1 MKFGIDELLQSVG
14 NLCSRES
21 LAHRHVNCIHLLN
34 TNDCTSQLPHP
45 HPSYPF
51 LSAVKIGFLS
61 PVFPLSLPQLL
72 SLANEGQIYKPVTKG
87 SVSED
92 KLGFL
97 IPPVLF
103 NFLWGPL
110 GTAQLGELPY
120 HGTQC
125 PPKLAISVSF
135 LLYCLKC
142 WLIFGRCPIYFI
154 LSNRPVWVWL
164 FPKLPGWA
172 FFPCTFSQ
180 FNIVCHTDRATQR
193 RNCHFSVVQSL
204 STPKC
209 LAPNWL

>member
-34 TNDCTSQLPHP
+34 TNDCTSLLPHP

-61 PVFPLSLPQLL
+61 PVSPLSLPQLL
-72 SLANEGQIYKPVTKG
+72 SLANSGQIYKPVTKE

-92 KLGFL
+92 KLCFL
-97 IPPVLF
+97 IPPILS
-103 NFLWGPL
+103 NFLCGPL

-142 WLIFGRCPIYFI
+142 WLIFGRNPIYFI
-154 LSNRPVWVWL
+154 LSIRPLRVWL

-180 FNIVCHTDRATQR
+180 FNIVCRTDWATQR
-193 RNCHFSVVQSL
+193 RNCHFSVLQSL
-204 STPKC
+204 STQSV
-209 LAPNWL
+209 WHQIGF